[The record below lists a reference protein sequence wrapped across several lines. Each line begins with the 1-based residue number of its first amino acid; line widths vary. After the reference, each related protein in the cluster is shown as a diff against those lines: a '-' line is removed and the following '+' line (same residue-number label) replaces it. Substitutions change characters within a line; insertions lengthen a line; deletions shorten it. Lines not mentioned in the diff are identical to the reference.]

1 MFVHKQ
7 NLVNNK
13 VAKVEE
19 YNKLILFSDFP
30 LIKMEDSG
38 GFI

>member
-19 YNKLILFSDFP
+19 YNKLILFSDFS